1 VGFARIRTLART
13 GATVAL
19 LAAVLLILAGGV
31 AQAHVVFAHGRAY
44 GVTPTPK
51 ARKAQAL
58 SPVGGYAAPLTVGGL
73 QSPVKYGGGPLM
85 LSSKLYLIFWEQK
98 AGEFASEYTEPIIQY
113 AKDLQAE
120 DALKTDEFSV
130 AEQYTNNEGK
140 PITGNV
146 AFEDEVL
153 VTEVYPPLDE
163 AEGCTKSPCV
173 TDSQIRE
180 EILKQIEVNHWPTDP
195 ASAPEAQYLLYTPN
209 GVATCELVGK
219 KAECAPEEFC
229 AYHSEITKIG
239 LEKKVAVYS
248 DLPYVPECDS
258 GQAPSGVDGNKDTDG
273 TLDSEIHEIVESATD
288 PEPDT
293 GYTDKNG
300 EEVADKCTG
309 PIVEEQPE
317 VYGPPLGGSLGED
330 TAFNQLIDGHSY
342 YTQQIWSNAPTITPK
357 PANAGEPAGC
367 AARIGPTPSF
377 TAPASGET
385 GHAIDFDGSGSY
397 DISAPIVKYEWS
409 FGDGSPPETTGGA
422 EPSHYYLQPGTHQ
435 VSLTVNDGAGSADA
449 STHTLPI
456 TITGA
461 GVGAPSA
468 AILSPT
474 ENQTYTTSESVAT
487 SFSCTDAADGPG
499 IASCTDSDGNAS
511 PGRLDTATVGAH
523 SYAVTA
529 VSLDGERGT
538 ATIEYT
544 VANPGPG
551 PGGNSPG
558 GGGGNPGSSTPSSLG
573 SGAGASS
580 ASTSGG
586 GSGAAT
592 TSTTARG
599 AKPTAT
605 PTTAQKLAQA
615 IKACKKLK
623 KSKRARCVAAAKRR
637 FAPAK
642 GKHTKA
648 KPRAG
653 SRSLELGLET
663 LPRWSTR
670 RRALSPAGRAAASRR
685 RLSAPDASVRTS
697 SRCFLGGESGR
708 LAGHRRK
715 LRFGHEQQTD
725 PTPTCARSLRQAT
738 ACRRVRS

>member
-1 VGFARIRTLART
+1 MLART

-19 LAAVLLILAGGV
+19 LAVALLVLACGV

-58 SPVGGYAAPLTVGGL
+58 SPLGGHAAPLTVGGL
-73 QSPVKYGGGPLM
+73 QPPVKYGGGPLM

-113 AKDLQAE
+113 AKDLQAN

-146 AFEDEVL
+146 AFEEEVL
-153 VTEVYPPLDE
+153 VTEAYPPLDE

-173 TDSQIRE
+173 TDSQIRA

-195 ASAPEAQYLLYTPN
+195 ASAPEAQYLLYTPK
-209 GVATCELVGK
+209 GVATCELVGEK
-219 KAECAPEEFC
+219 VECAPEAFC

-239 LEKKVAVYS
+239 SEKEVAVYS
-248 DLPYVPECDS
+248 DLPYASDCDS
-258 GQAPSGVDGNKDTDG
+258 GQAPAGVDGKKDTDG

-288 PEPDT
+288 PDPDT
-293 GYTDKNG
+293 GYTDENG
-300 EEVADKCTG
+300 EEVADKCTE
-309 PIVEEQPE
+309 PVVEEQPE
-317 VYGPPLGGSLGED
+317 IYGTPLGGSLVEH

-342 YTQQIWSNAPTITPK
+342 YTQQIWSNAPTVTPT
-357 PANAGEPAGC
+357 PAKAGEPAGC

-385 GHAIDFDGSGSY
+385 GHAIAFDGSGSY
-397 DISAPIVKYEWS
+397 DISAPIAKYEWS
-409 FGDGSPPETTGGA
+409 FGDGSPPDTTDGA
-422 EPSHYYLQPGTHQ
+422 DPTHYYLKEGTYQ
-435 VSLTVNDGAGSADA
+435 VSLTVSDSTGSADA
-449 STHTLPI
+449 STQTLPI

-461 GVGAPSA
+461 GVEAPRA
-468 AILSPT
+468 AILSPA

-487 SFSCTDAADGPG
+487 SFSCTDAAGGPG
-499 IASCTDSDGNAS
+499 IASCTDSDGSAS

-523 SYAVTA
+523 SYTVTA

-544 VANPGPG
+544 VANPVSG
-551 PGGNSPG
+551 PGGNGPG
-558 GGGGNPGSSTPSSLG
+558 SGDGNPDNSTPSSSG

-586 GSGAAT
+586 GPGAAT

-599 AKPTAT
+599 VKPTAT
-605 PTTAQKLAQA
+605 PSAAQKLAQA

-623 KSKRARCVAAAKRR
+623 KSKRARCVAAAKKR

-648 KPRAG
+648 KARAG

-663 LPRWSTR
+663 L
-670 RRALSPAGRAAASRR
+670 
-685 RLSAPDASVRTS
+685 
-697 SRCFLGGESGR
+697 LGGPPIS
-708 LAGHRRK
+708 K
-715 LRFGHEQQTD
+715 L
-725 PTPTCARSLRQAT
+725 
-738 ACRRVRS
+738 